1 MSASERPS
9 EEIRVST
16 IELFFD
22 LVFVFTI
29 TQLTSL
35 LVAEPTARGVAQAV
49 LIFGNLW
56 WMYGGYVWLTNAVPP
71 RDTAI
76 RLLLLAGM
84 GAFLVCALSVPD
96 AFGDAGIAFGV
107 GYLIVNVVHAGIFL
121 KSSQGN
127 VVRSV
132 RRLGPTNVT
141 TATVLLVAGFTTG
154 WLLWTLWIA
163 AFLLHWFTP
172 FFTAT
177 SGFHIR
183 AAHFVERHGLILL
196 IALGESVVAVGLGVR
211 HVDVHPG
218 VLVTA
223 LLGLTLAAALW
234 WLYFDGEDERAEH
247 ALTAAQ
253 GDRRTW
259 LSLYAFGYAFLPILL
274 GIVLVAAGVKLAVVH
289 HGGEVTA
296 ASPWFLATGAAAYV
310 GGLAWF
316 RRLLRTGPITV
327 RAALAAVCLA
337 TVAVGLA
344 FSAEVQMGVLAA
356 VLVFGVVADDRVL
369 AQTTP

>member
-1 MSASERPS
+1 
-9 EEIRVST
+9 
-16 IELFFD
+16 
-22 LVFVFTI
+22 
-29 TQLTSL
+29 
-35 LVAEPTARGVAQAV
+35 V

-56 WMYGGYVWLTNAVPP
+56 WIYGGYAWLTNAVPP
-71 RDTAI
+71 RDTTLQ
-76 RLLLLAGM
+76 LLLLAGM
-84 GAFLVCALSVPD
+84 GAFLVCALSIPD

-107 GYLIVNVVHAGIFL
+107 GYVIVNVVHAGIFL
-121 KSSQGN
+121 KSSQES
-127 VVRSV
+127 VVRAI
-132 RRLGPTNVT
+132 RRLGPTNLT
-141 TATVLLVAGFTTG
+141 TAAILLVAGFTTG
-154 WLLWTLWIA
+154 WLRWTLWVA
-163 AFLLHWFTP
+163 AFVLHWVTP

-196 IALGESVVAVGLGVR
+196 IAIGESVVAVGLGVR
-211 HVDVHPG
+211 HVDVNPG

-223 LLGLTLAAALW
+223 LLGLALAAALW
-234 WLYFDGEDERAEH
+234 WLYFDGEDERAER

-296 ASPWFLATGAAAYV
+296 ASPWFLASGAAAYV

-316 RRLLRTGPITV
+316 RRLLRMGPIRVRVGLATV
-327 RAALAAVCLA
+327 SLA

-344 FSAEVQMGVLAA
+344 ATPEVQMGVLAV
-356 VLVFGVVADDRVL
+356 VLVAGIVADERVD
-369 AQTTP
+369 TER

>member
-1 MSASERPS
+1 MSEQVGG

-35 LVAEPTARGVAQAV
+35 LVADPTFRGVAQAF

-71 RDTAI
+71 RDPAV

-84 GAFLVCALSVPD
+84 GAFLVVALSIPD
-96 AFGDAGIAFGV
+96 AFGDAGVAFGV
-107 GYLIVNVVHAGIFL
+107 GYLIVNAVHAGIFL
-121 KSSQGN
+121 KSSRES
-127 VVRSV
+127 VVRSA
-132 RRLGPTNVT
+132 RRLGPTNMG
-141 TATVLLVAGFTTG
+141 TAGLLLIAGFTTG
-154 WLLWTLWIA
+154 WLLWTLWIV
-163 AFLLHWFTP
+163 AFVAHWFTP
-172 FFTAT
+172 FFTRT

-196 IALGESVVAVGLGVR
+196 IAIGESVIAVGLGVR

-223 LLGLTLAAALW
+223 LLGLALAATLW
-234 WLYFDGEDERAEH
+234 WLYFDGEDERAER

-274 GIVLVAAGVKLAVVH
+274 GIVLVAAGVKLAVEH
-289 HGGEVTA
+289 QGGDVIAA
-296 ASPWFLATGAAAYV
+296 ASWFLAIGAAAYV

-316 RRLLRTGPITV
+316 RWLLRIAPIAW
-327 RAALAAVCLA
+327 RAGLAAVCAA
-337 TVAVGLA
+337 TVVVGLA
-344 FSAEVQMGVLAA
+344 FSPEWQMAALLVLLIA
-356 VLVFGVVADDRVL
+356 GVVTDARVL
-369 AQTTP
+369 ARARD

>member
-1 MSASERPS
+1 MSASGRPS

-35 LVAEPTARGVAQAV
+35 LVHDPTGRGVAQAV

-56 WMYGGYVWLTNAVPP
+56 WMYGGYAWLTNAVPP
-71 RDTAI
+71 TDTPR
-76 RLLLLAGM
+76 RLLLIAGM

-107 GYLIVNVVHAGIFL
+107 GYVLVNVVHAGIFL
-121 KSSQGN
+121 QSSQES
-127 VVRSV
+127 VVRAI

-141 TATVLLVAGFTTG
+141 TAAILLAAGFTTG
-154 WLLWTLWIA
+154 WLRWMLWIA
-163 AFLLHWFTP
+163 TFVLHWVTP
-172 FFTAT
+172 FFTAI

-196 IALGESVVAVGLGVR
+196 IAIGESVVAVGLGVR
-211 HVDVHPG
+211 HVDVRPG

-223 LLGLTLAAALW
+223 VLGLALAAALW
-234 WLYFDGEDERAEH
+234 WLYFDGEDERAEV
-247 ALTAAQ
+247 ALTAAR

-296 ASPWFLATGAAAYV
+296 ASPWFLAGGAAAYV

-316 RRLLRTGPITV
+316 RWLLRMGPIAV
-327 RAALAAVCLA
+327 RAGLAVACLA
-337 TVAVGLA
+337 TFGVGLA
-344 FSAEVQMGVLAA
+344 FTPEVQMGVLAA
-356 VLVFGVVADDRVL
+356 LLVVGLL
-369 AQTTP
+369 A

>member
-1 MSASERPS
+1 MSGAERPP

-35 LVAEPTARGVAQAV
+35 LVADPTVRGVAQAV

-56 WMYGGYVWLTNAVPP
+56 WIYGGYAWLTNAVPP
-71 RDTAI
+71 RDTTLQ
-76 RLLLLAGM
+76 LLLLAGM
-84 GAFLVCALSVPD
+84 GAFLVCALSIPD

-107 GYLIVNVVHAGIFL
+107 GYVIVNVVHAGIFL
-121 KSSQGN
+121 KSSQES
-127 VVRSV
+127 VVRAI
-132 RRLGPTNVT
+132 RRLGPTNLT
-141 TATVLLVAGFTTG
+141 TAAILLVAGFTTG
-154 WLLWTLWIA
+154 WLRWTLWVA
-163 AFLLHWFTP
+163 AFVLHWVTP

-196 IALGESVVAVGLGVR
+196 IAIGESVVAVGLGVR
-211 HVDVHPG
+211 HVDVNPG

-223 LLGLTLAAALW
+223 LLGLALAAALW
-234 WLYFDGEDERAEH
+234 WLYFDGEDERAER

-296 ASPWFLATGAAAYV
+296 ASPWFLASGAAAYV

-316 RRLLRTGPITV
+316 RRLLRMGPIRVRVGLATV
-327 RAALAAVCLA
+327 SLA

-344 FSAEVQMGVLAA
+344 ATPEVQMGVLAV
-356 VLVFGVVADDRVL
+356 VLVAGIVADERVD
-369 AQTTP
+369 TER